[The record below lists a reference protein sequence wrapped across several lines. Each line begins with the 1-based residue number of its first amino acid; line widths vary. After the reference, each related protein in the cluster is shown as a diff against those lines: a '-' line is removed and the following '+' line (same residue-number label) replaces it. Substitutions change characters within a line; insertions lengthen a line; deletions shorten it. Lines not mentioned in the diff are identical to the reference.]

1 VVIVLLHRGVYVPVI
16 LAHLFAFLNTAMIGS
31 IFMMFEDNRKSVN
44 FTSAQIF
51 QIDRLIQLAVGFPRI
66 DVAFVSHS
74 VESADLNGLLQM
86 YVKIKYIKS
95 AALSIRC

>member
-1 VVIVLLHRGVYVPVI
+1 VVIVLLHRGVYVPLI
-16 LAHLFAFLNTAMIGS
+16 LAHFFAFLNAAVIGS
-31 IFMMFEDNRKSVN
+31 VFMMFEDNRKSVN

-74 VESADLNGLLQM
+74 VQSADLNGILQM